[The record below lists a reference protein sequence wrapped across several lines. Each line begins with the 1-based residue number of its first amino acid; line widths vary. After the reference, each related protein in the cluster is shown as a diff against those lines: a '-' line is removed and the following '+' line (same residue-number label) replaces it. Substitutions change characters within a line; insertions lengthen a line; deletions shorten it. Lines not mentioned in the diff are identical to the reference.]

1 MKKTLLTL
9 LACIVALGAS
19 SALQKAPRMLT
30 TSPGASFGTAVPFTP
45 ADTKVPMA
53 KRAAGQTMSMTY
65 SPAYDPYQAIAFQ
78 DQETGMQMA
87 QAFQFT
93 RTLTNEFAGNKL
105 TGMFFYT
112 GINMNAST
120 ETSSVNTIKKA
131 TMFLAYDLQ
140 NFEPFYTQTVDL
152 PEAGGTLVSFQF
164 DTPYEI
170 VANKPLYIGFYYY
183 LSSPQ
188 DATVIID
195 GRDHGNDATGG
206 WIGFR
211 PVATDD
217 VPNPSWSFN
226 NFADRLGFLC
236 LGTVISGDNLPTDKV
251 SLDEYDVQPSV
262 YENEPFDF
270 YFLFTNNAA
279 NDINSIDC
287 EVTVGTA
294 PAETVHMDLDQPLG
308 YSKSAVA
315 TLSDLTCSTPDVNRV
330 PVTVTITKVNGNP
343 NNDNNKTISGAIQ
356 VLPTGKG
363 YQRNVVIEE
372 FTGTWCGFCPQGIV
386 TMEALREKYTD
397 GSVIPVAVHYNDPM
411 AVDSYFPITQA
422 YSNGNFPSAVINRS
436 TMAYIYPTD
445 DCVNDIE
452 LFKTYPAP
460 ATVTATAMFNEKK
473 NGVIFNT
480 KAAFSYDNDKAS
492 EDYILA
498 FAVTEDNVGP
508 YEQNSNYPGTSL
520 PGWGDKPAKVE
531 TIYNDVA
538 RQINSARGLLGT
550 IPESVVAGQEY
561 EYTYELKFTADS
573 KIEHWINLNAIVY
586 LLNRKT
592 GIVENAC
599 MVKAGDLAAI
609 DNVFT
614 DADADADAPVE
625 YYNLQGIRVSEPAAG
640 IYIRRQGSTAKV
652 VAID

>member
-9 LACIVALGAS
+9 LACAIALSAS

-30 TSPGASFGTAVPFTP
+30 TSPGVSFGTVMPFTP
-45 ADTKVPMA
+45 ADTRAPMA
-53 KRAAGQTMSMTY
+53 KRAADQTLSLTY
-65 SPAYDPYQAIAFQ
+65 SPAYDPYQAIGLPNQ
-78 DQETGMQMA
+78 QTGMQVA

-93 RTLTNEFAGNKL
+93 RALTNEFAGNKL
-105 TGMFFYT
+105 TGIFFYT
-112 GINMNAST
+112 GINTGVST
-120 ETSSVNTIKKA
+120 QDSYVNTIKKA
-131 TMFLAYDLQ
+131 TIFLAYDLQ

-152 PEAGGTLVSFQF
+152 PDAGGTLVSFQF

-170 VANKPLYIGFYYY
+170 EANKPLYIGYSYY
-183 LSSPQ
+183 LSSAK
-188 DATVIID
+188 DASVVID
-195 GRDHGNDATGG
+195 YVNHGNDVTGCWLG
-206 WIGFR
+206 TR
-211 PVATDD
+211 PANAEPDTK
-217 VPNPSWSFN
+217 WSFDN
-226 NFADRLGFLC
+226 KADTYGFLC

-251 SLDEYDVQPSV
+251 SLEECDVQPSV
-262 YENEPFDF
+262 YENDPFDF

-279 NDINSIDC
+279 NAINSIDC

-294 PAETVHMDLDQPLG
+294 PAETVHLELDQPLAYTRSG
-308 YSKSAVA
+308 VA
-315 TLSDLTCSTPDVNRV
+315 TLSDLTCSTPDINRV

-343 NNDNNKTISGAIQ
+343 NKDENKTISGGIQ
-356 VLPTGKG
+356 VLPAGKG

-372 FTGTWCGFCPQGIV
+372 FTGTWCGYCPQGIV

-397 GSVIPVAVHYNDPM
+397 GSVIPVAIHYSDPM

-422 YSNGNFPSAVINRS
+422 YSSGFPSAVLNRS

-445 DCVNDIE
+445 DCVEDIE

-460 ATVTATAMFNEKK
+460 AKVTATAMFNEKK

-480 KAAFSYDNDKAS
+480 KSAFSYDNDKAS

-508 YEQNSNYPGTSL
+508 YEQTSNYSGSSL

-561 EYTYELKFTADS
+561 EYTYELKFTEDS

>member
-1 MKKTLLTL
+1 MKRTLLTL

-30 TSPGASFGTAVPFTP
+30 TSPGASFGTVVPFTP
-45 ADTKVPMA
+45 TDTKVPMA
-53 KRAAGQTMSMTY
+53 KRAAGQTMSLTY
-65 SPAYDPYQAIAFQ
+65 SPAYDPYQAIGIPNQ
-78 DQETGMQMA
+78 QTGMQVA

-93 RTLTNEFAGNKL
+93 RALTNEFAGNKL
-105 TGMFFYT
+105 TGIFFYT
-112 GINMNAST
+112 GINTGVST
-120 ETSSVNTIKKA
+120 QDSYVNTIKKA
-131 TMFLAYDLQ
+131 TIFLAYDLQ
-140 NFEPFYTQTVDL
+140 NFKPFYTQTVDL
-152 PEAGGTLVSFQF
+152 PDAGGTLVSFQF

-170 VANKPLYIGFYYY
+170 EANKPLYIGYYYY
-183 LSSPQ
+183 LSSAK
-188 DATVIID
+188 DASVVID
-195 GRDHGNDATGG
+195 YVNHGNDVTGCWLG
-206 WIGFR
+206 TR
-211 PVATDD
+211 PANAEPDTK
-217 VPNPSWSFN
+217 WSFDN
-226 NFADRLGFLC
+226 KADMYGFLC
-236 LGTVISGDNLPTDKV
+236 LGTVISGDKLPTDKV
-251 SLDEYDVQPSV
+251 SLDECDVQPSV
-262 YENEPFDF
+262 YENDPFDF

-294 PAETVHMDLDQPLG
+294 PAETVHLDLDQPLG

-315 TLSDLTCSTPDVNRV
+315 TLSDLTCSTPDINRV

-343 NNDNNKTISGAIQ
+343 NKDKNNTISGGIQ
-356 VLPTGKG
+356 VLPAGKG

-372 FTGTWCGFCPQGIV
+372 FTGTWCGYCPQGIV

-422 YSNGNFPSAVINRS
+422 YSNGNFPSAVINRA
-436 TMAYIYPTD
+436 TMTYIYPTD
-445 DCVNDIE
+445 DCVEDIE

-460 ATVTATAMFNEKK
+460 AKVTATAMFNEKK

-480 KAAFSYDNDKAS
+480 KSAFSYDNDKAS

-508 YEQNSNYPGTSL
+508 YMQNSNYSGSSL

-573 KIEHWINLNAIVY
+573 KIDHWINLNAIVY

-609 DNVFT
+609 ENVFT

>member
-9 LACIVALGAS
+9 LACAITLGAW
-19 SALQKAPRMLT
+19 AMQKAPRMLA
-30 TSPGASFGTAVPFTP
+30 TSPGTPFGTVVPFTP
-45 ADTKVPMA
+45 ADTRVPMA
-53 KRAAGQTMSMTY
+53 KRAADQTLSMSYT
-65 SPAYDPYQAIAFQ
+65 PAYDPYQAIGLPNQ
-78 DQETGMQMA
+78 QTGMQVA

-93 RTLTNEFAGNKL
+93 RALTNEFAGNKL
-105 TGMFFYT
+105 TGIFFYT
-112 GINMNAST
+112 GINTGVST
-120 ETSSVNTIKKA
+120 QDSYVNTIKKA
-131 TMFLAYDLQ
+131 TIFLAYDLQ
-140 NFEPFYTQTVDL
+140 NFKPFYTQTVDL
-152 PEAGGTLVSFQF
+152 PDAGGTLVSFQF

-170 VANKPLYIGFYYY
+170 EANKPLYIGYYYY
-183 LSSPQ
+183 LSSAK
-188 DATVIID
+188 DASVVID
-195 GRDHGNDATGG
+195 YVNHGNDVTGCWLG
-206 WIGFR
+206 TR
-211 PVATDD
+211 PANAEPDTK
-217 VPNPSWSFN
+217 WSFDN
-226 NFADRLGFLC
+226 KADIYGFLC
-236 LGTVISGDNLPTDKV
+236 LGTVISGDKLPTDKV
-251 SLDEYDVQPSV
+251 SLDECDMQPSV
-262 YENEPFDF
+262 YENDPFDF

-294 PAETVHMDLDQPLG
+294 PAETVHFDLDQPLG

-315 TLSDLTCSTPDVNRV
+315 TLSGLTCATPDVNRV

-343 NNDNNKTISGAIQ
+343 NKDNNKTISGAIQ

-372 FTGTWCGFCPQGIV
+372 FTGTWCGYCPQGIV

-397 GSVIPVAVHYNDPM
+397 GSVIPVAVHYDDPM

-422 YSNGNFPSAVINRS
+422 YSSGFPSAVLNRS
-436 TMAYIYPTD
+436 TMTYIYPTD
-445 DCVNDIE
+445 DCVEDIE

-460 ATVTATAMFNEKK
+460 AKVTATAMFNEKK

-480 KAAFSYDNDKAS
+480 KSEFSYDNDKAS

-508 YEQNSNYPGTSL
+508 YEQNSNYSGSSL

-573 KIEHWINLNAIVY
+573 KIDHWINLNAIVY

-609 DNVFT
+609 ENVFT

>member
-9 LACIVALGAS
+9 LTCAIALSAS

-30 TSPGASFGTAVPFTP
+30 TSPGAPFGTVMPFTP

-53 KRAAGQTMSMTY
+53 KRAADQTLSLTY

-78 DQETGMQMA
+78 NQQTGMQIA

-93 RTLTNEFAGNKL
+93 RALTNEFAGNNIS
-105 TGMFFYT
+105 GMFFYT
-112 GINMNAST
+112 GINTTAST
-120 ETSSVNTIKKA
+120 QTAQVNTIKKA

-140 NFEPFYTQTVDL
+140 NFEPFYTQSVDL
-152 PEAGGTLVSFQF
+152 PEDGGTLVSFQF

-170 VANKPLYIGFYYY
+170 EANKPLYIGFYYY
-183 LSSPQ
+183 LSSPD
-188 DATVIID
+188 DATVVID
-195 GRDHGNDATGG
+195 GINHGNDATGC
-206 WIGFR
+206 WIGMR
-211 PVATDD
+211 PAKATATQK
-217 VPNPSWSFN
+217 WSFDN
-226 NFADRLGFLC
+226 YADQVGFLC
-236 LGTVISGDNLPTDKV
+236 LGAVISGDNLPTDEV
-251 SLDEYDVQPSV
+251 SLDECDVQPSV
-262 YENEPFDF
+262 YENDPFDF

-294 PAETVHMDLDQPLG
+294 PAETVHLELSQPLG
-308 YSKSAVA
+308 YTKSAVA
-315 TLSDLTCSTPDVNRV
+315 TLTDLTCPTPDVDRV
-330 PVTVTITKVNGNP
+330 PITVTLTKVNGNP
-343 NNDNNKTISGAIQ
+343 NKDDKKTITGAIQ

-363 YQRNVVIEE
+363 YPRNVLIEE
-372 FTGTWCGFCPQGIV
+372 FTGTWCGYCPQGIV
-386 TMEALREKYTD
+386 TMEALRERYTD
-397 GSVIPVAVHYNDPM
+397 GSVIPVAVHYNDAM

-422 YSNGNFPSAVINRS
+422 YSSGFPSAVLNRA
-436 TMAYIYPTD
+436 TMTYIYPTD
-445 DCVNDIE
+445 DCVEDIE

-460 ATVTATAMFNEKK
+460 AKVTATAMFNDKK

-480 KAAFSYDNDKAS
+480 KSTFAYDSDKAA
-492 EDYILA
+492 ENYILA

-508 YEQNSNYPGTSL
+508 YMQNSNYAGTSL
-520 PGWGDKPAKVE
+520 PGWGDKPDRVE
-531 TIYNDVA
+531 TVYNDVA
-538 RQINSARGLLGT
+538 RQINSARGIAGT

-561 EYTYELKFTADS
+561 EYTYELKFTEDS
-573 KIEHWINLNAIVY
+573 KIAHWINLNAIVY

-592 GIVENAC
+592 GIVENAY

-614 DADADADAPVE
+614 DADADAPVE

>member
-30 TSPGASFGTAVPFTP
+30 TSPGASFGTVVPFTP

-53 KRAAGQTMSMTY
+53 KRAAGQTMSLTY
-65 SPAYDPYQAIAFQ
+65 TPAYDPYQAIGLPNQ
-78 DQETGMQMA
+78 QTGMQVA

-93 RTLTNEFAGNKL
+93 RALTNKFAGNKL
-105 TGMFFYT
+105 TGIFFYT
-112 GINMNAST
+112 GINTGVST
-120 ETSSVNTIKKA
+120 QDSYVNTIKKA
-131 TMFLAYDLQ
+131 TIFLAYDLQ

-152 PEAGGTLVSFQF
+152 PDAGGTLVSFQF

-170 VANKPLYIGFYYY
+170 EANKPLYIGYSYY
-183 LSSPQ
+183 LSSAK
-188 DATVIID
+188 DASVVID
-195 GRDHGNDATGG
+195 YVNHGNDVTGCWLGTRPANAEPATK
-206 WIGFR
+206 
-211 PVATDD
+211 
-217 VPNPSWSFN
+217 WSFDN
-226 NFADRLGFLC
+226 KANTYGFLC
-236 LGTVISGDNLPTDKV
+236 LGTVISGDNLPNDEV

-262 YENEPFDF
+262 YENDPFDF

-294 PAETVHMDLDQPLG
+294 PAETVHLDLDQPLG

-330 PVTVTITKVNGNP
+330 PVTVTIAKVNGNP
-343 NNDNNKTISGAIQ
+343 NKDNNKTISGAIQ

-372 FTGTWCGFCPQGIV
+372 FTGTWCGYCPQGIV

-422 YSNGNFPSAVINRS
+422 YSNGNFPSAVINRA
-436 TMAYIYPTD
+436 TMTYIYPTD
-445 DCVNDIE
+445 DCVDDIE

-460 ATVTATAMFNEKK
+460 AKVTATAMFNEKK

-480 KAAFSYDNDKAS
+480 KSAFSYDNDKAS

-508 YEQNSNYPGTSL
+508 YMQTSNYSGSSL

-561 EYTYELKFTADS
+561 EYTYELKFTA
-573 KIEHWINLNAIVY
+573 
-586 LLNRKT
+586 
-592 GIVENAC
+592 
-599 MVKAGDLAAI
+599 AGPAHPP
-609 DNVFT
+609 T
-614 DADADADAPVE
+614 
-625 YYNLQGIRVSEPAAG
+625 RCHEPC
-640 IYIRRQGSTAKV
+640 R
-652 VAID
+652 

>member
-9 LACIVALGAS
+9 LACVVALGAS

-30 TSPGASFGTAVPFTP
+30 PSPGAPFGTVMPFTP
-45 ADTKVPMA
+45 ADTRAPMA
-53 KRAAGQTMSMTY
+53 KRAAGQTMSLTY
-65 SPAYDPYQAIAFQ
+65 SPAYDPYQAIGIPNQ
-78 DQETGMQMA
+78 QTGMQVA

-93 RTLTNEFAGNKL
+93 RALTNEFAGNKL
-105 TGMFFYT
+105 TGIFFYT
-112 GINMNAST
+112 GINTGVST
-120 ETSSVNTIKKA
+120 QDSYVNTIKKA
-131 TMFLAYDLQ
+131 TIFLAYDLQ
-140 NFEPFYTQTVDL
+140 NFKPFYTQTVDL
-152 PEAGGTLVSFQF
+152 PDAGGTLVSFQF

-170 VANKPLYIGFYYY
+170 EANKPLYIGYYYY
-183 LSSPQ
+183 LSSAK
-188 DATVIID
+188 DASVVID
-195 GRDHGNDATGG
+195 YVNHGNDVTGCWLG
-206 WIGFR
+206 TR
-211 PVATDD
+211 PANAEPDTK
-217 VPNPSWSFN
+217 WSFDN
-226 NFADRLGFLC
+226 KADMYGFLC
-236 LGTVISGDNLPTDKV
+236 LGTVISGDKLPTDKV
-251 SLDEYDVQPSV
+251 SLDECDVQPSV
-262 YENEPFDF
+262 YENDPFDF

-422 YSNGNFPSAVINRS
+422 YSNGNFPSAVINRA
-436 TMAYIYPTD
+436 TMTYIYPTD
-445 DCVNDIE
+445 DCVEDIE

-460 ATVTATAMFNEKK
+460 AKVTATAMFNEKK

-480 KAAFSYDNDKAS
+480 KSAFSYDNDKAS

-508 YEQNSNYPGTSL
+508 YMQNSNYSGSSL

-531 TIYNDVA
+531 TIYNDVG